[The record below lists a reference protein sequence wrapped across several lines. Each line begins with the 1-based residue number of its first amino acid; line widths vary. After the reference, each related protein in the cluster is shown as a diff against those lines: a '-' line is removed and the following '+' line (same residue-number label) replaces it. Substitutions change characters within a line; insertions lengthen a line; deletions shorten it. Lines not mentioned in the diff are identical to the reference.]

1 MQSKNP
7 ALITETVQTA
17 ITAVEYGTFQ
27 NAYDHF
33 NAALF
38 GGRLPQV
45 LITFQRRSRVRGYF
59 SPERFQSRNEKNEVI
74 HEIALNPDE
83 FPERSDE
90 GVLSTLVHEMAHVW
104 QQEYGRPGRGR
115 YHNREWA
122 VLMHSIGLMP
132 SATGEPGGAATGDHV
147 SHYILKDGLFLSAC
161 RTFLEKYRLIWE
173 SSGMQRGRQSG
184 TQAGLEGTMQPLE
197 NGNAT
202 EHTQGAIRKTQ
213 TRSKFTCPI
222 CGLNGWA
229 KPDAQM
235 DCHVCSAEVGEAIM
249 MCPEEQ

>member
-1 MQSKNP
+1 VQSKIPGPNDDP
-7 ALITETVQTA
+7 NQTP
-17 ITAVEYGTFQ
+17 ITATEYGTLQ

-45 LITFQRRSRVRGYF
+45 LITLQRHSRVRGYF
-59 SPERFQSRNEKNEVI
+59 SPERFQSRDEKYEVI

-83 FPERSDE
+83 FPGRSDA
-90 GVLSTLVHEMAHVW
+90 GVLSTLVHEMVHVW

-122 VLMHSIGLMP
+122 ITMHSIGLMP
-132 SATGEPGGAATGDHV
+132 SATGEPGGAVTGDHV
-147 SHYILKDGLFLSAC
+147 SHYILEDGLFLSAC

-173 SSGMQRGRQSG
+173 SSGMQRGMPSG
-184 TQAGLEGTMQPLE
+184 MQAGMEGAMEPLE

-202 EHTQGAIRKTQ
+202 EHPQGPIRKTQ

-222 CGLNGWA
+222 CGLNAWA

-235 DCHVCSAEVGEAIM
+235 DCHACSSEVGESVMLCEADL
-249 MCPEEQ
+249 